1 MDEDLQTKS
10 YCTSKDETYDDGIIA
25 MNNISEF
32 KVFYRNIIYFYIRL
46 MK

>member
-1 MDEDLQTKS
+1 MQIKS

-32 KVFYRNIIYFYIRL
+32 KVTF
-46 MK
+46 